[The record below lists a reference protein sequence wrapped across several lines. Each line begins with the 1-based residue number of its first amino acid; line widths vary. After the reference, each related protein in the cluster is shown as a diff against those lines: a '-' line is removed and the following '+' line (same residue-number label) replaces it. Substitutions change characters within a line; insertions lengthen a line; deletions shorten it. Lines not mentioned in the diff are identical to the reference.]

1 MSVTV
6 RNIITSMRLTSA
18 FDWADFFES
27 VCLVDDMLHREPRY
41 TEMDFVTRDTYRHAI
56 EDLSRGSG
64 FSEIDVTT
72 RVVDR
77 ARRAGVEPHAREEPE
92 RERHM
97 DPGYYLISQ
106 GRRGFE
112 RELGYRVSWK
122 RRILRWYVRA
132 AVPGYLGSLA
142 VVTAMVLAL
151 PLWYAEEA
159 GVTVAGLA
167 LLGLFALVPASDLA
181 MALINRTVMAVLGPT
196 TIAADGTAEWHSQR
210 VANDRGCAHVTHEP
224 AGYR

>member
-1 MSVTV
+1 MNYGRWPSRCVSCWWRIFADWQSGLFTAAPPGWKPTNSPTACWVPGHWLRRLRQLLSAALRHSPLATAFAVQLVQRLRDLDPKVRPVLLWLDERLVAQGATADDIVHAEHQQQAAMSVTV

-77 ARRAGVEPHAREEPE
+77 ARRA
-92 RERHM
+92 
-97 DPGYYLISQ
+97 
-106 GRRGFE
+106 
-112 RELGYRVSWK
+112 
-122 RRILRWYVRA
+122 
-132 AVPGYLGSLA
+132 
-142 VVTAMVLAL
+142 
-151 PLWYAEEA
+151 
-159 GVTVAGLA
+159 
-167 LLGLFALVPASDLA
+167 
-181 MALINRTVMAVLGPT
+181 
-196 TIAADGTAEWHSQR
+196 AD
-210 VANDRGCAHVTHEP
+210 
-224 AGYR
+224 